1 MVANMTVK
9 ILTNARFCWISVLKV
24 ESMKPSATENANINE
39 NTAKIVSAPI
49 GLVCYRNA
57 RVVRTA
63 SAGRAFVSAA
73 IAIPSV

>member
-1 MVANMTVK
+1 MTVK

-49 GLVCYRNA
+49 GLVCMYRNA
-57 RVVRTA
+57 RLVRTA